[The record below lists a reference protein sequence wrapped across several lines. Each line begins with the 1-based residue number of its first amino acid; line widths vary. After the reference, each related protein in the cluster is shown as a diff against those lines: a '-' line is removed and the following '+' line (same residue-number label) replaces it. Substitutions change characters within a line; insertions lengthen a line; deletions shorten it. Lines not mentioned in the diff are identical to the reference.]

1 MLDLTNVSVRYGS
14 FTAIRDVTFSVK
26 AGEIAVLLGANG
38 AGKSTL
44 FRTISGLHKPV
55 QGEIRLDGERIDSL
69 PPDRIVQRGIVQCA
83 EGRKLFARMS
93 VYENL
98 LMGAYVHRK
107 DKEGIRRSMEHVYEL
122 FPILHEK
129 RNEPAGS
136 LSGGQQQMLAIGR
149 ALMSRPAVL
158 LLDEPSIGLAPLIVE
173 QMFATI
179 KQINEEGTTILLA
192 EQNAHAAL
200 SIAHHGYV
208 FENGTIVAL
217 GTADELLANDDVR
230 KAYIGT

>member
-1 MLDLTNVSVRYGS
+1 MLEVANVSVRYGS
-14 FTAIRDVTFSVK
+14 FAAIRDVTFSVK
-26 AGEIAVLLGANG
+26 RGEIAVLLGANG

-55 QGEIRLDGERIDSL
+55 QGEIRLNGERIDSL
-69 PPDRIVQRGIVQCA
+69 PPDRIVGRGVVQCA
-83 EGRKLFARMS
+83 EGRKLFPRMS

-107 DKEGIRRSMEHVYEL
+107 DKDGIRRSLEHVYEL
-122 FPILHEK
+122 FPILREK

-158 LLDEPSIGLAPLIVE
+158 LLDEPSVGLAPLIVE

-179 KQINEEGTTILLA
+179 KQINQEGTTILLA

-208 FENGTIVAL
+208 FENGTIVAS
-217 GTADELLANDDVR
+217 GTAEELLANDDVR
-230 KAYIGT
+230 KAYIGA

>member
-1 MLDLTNVSVRYGS
+1 MLEVTNVSVRYGS
-14 FTAIRDVTFSVK
+14 FTAIRDVTFSVRS
-26 AGEIAVLLGANG
+26 GEIAVLLGANG

-44 FRTISGLHKPV
+44 FRTISGLHKPA

-69 PPDRIVQRGIVQCA
+69 PPDRIVQRGVVQCA

-107 DKEGIRRSMEHVYEL
+107 DKEGIRRSIEHVYEL

-129 RNEPAGS
+129 RNETAGS

-200 SIAHHGYV
+200 SIAHQGYV
-208 FENGTIVAL
+208 FENGTIVAS
-217 GTADELLANDDVR
+217 GTAEELLANDDVR

>member
-1 MLDLTNVSVRYGS
+1 MLELTNVSVRYGS
-14 FTAIRDVTFSVK
+14 FTAIRDVTFFVK
-26 AGEIAVLLGANG
+26 PGEIAVLLGANG

-83 EGRKLFARMS
+83 EGRKLFPRMS

-107 DKEGIRRSMEHVYEL
+107 DKEGIRRSLEHVYEL

-158 LLDEPSIGLAPLIVE
+158 LLDEPSVGLAPLIVE

-179 KQINEEGTTILLA
+179 KQINQEGTTILLA

-208 FENGTIVAL
+208 FENGTIVAS
-217 GTADELLANDDVR
+217 GTAEELLANDDVR
-230 KAYIGT
+230 KAYIGG

>member
-1 MLDLTNVSVRYGS
+1 MLEVTNVSVRYGS
-14 FTAIRDVTFSVK
+14 FTAIRDVTFSVRP
-26 AGEIAVLLGANG
+26 GEIAVLLGANG

-44 FRTISGLHKPV
+44 FRTISGLHKPA
-55 QGEIRLDGERIDSL
+55 QGEISLDGERIDPL
-69 PPDRIVQRGIVQCA
+69 PPDRIVQRGVVQCA
-83 EGRKLFARMS
+83 EGRKLFGRMS

-107 DKEGIRRSMEHVYEL
+107 DKEAIRQSIEHVYEL
-122 FPILHEK
+122 FPILREK
-129 RNEPAGS
+129 RNAPAGS

-149 ALMSRPAVL
+149 ALMSRPKVL

-208 FENGTIVAL
+208 FENGTIVAS
-217 GTADELLANDDVR
+217 GTKDELLANDDVR

>member
-1 MLDLTNVSVRYGS
+1 MLEVANVSVRYGS
-14 FTAIRDVTFSVK
+14 FAAIRDVTFSVK
-26 AGEIAVLLGANG
+26 RGEIAVLLGANG

-55 QGEIRLDGERIDSL
+55 QGEIRLNGERIDSL
-69 PPDRIVQRGIVQCA
+69 PPDRIVGRGVVQCA
-83 EGRKLFARMS
+83 EGRKLFPRMS

-107 DKEGIRRSMEHVYEL
+107 DKDGIRRSLEHVYEL
-122 FPILHEK
+122 FPILREK

-158 LLDEPSIGLAPLIVE
+158 LLDEPSVGLAPLIVE

-179 KQINEEGTTILLA
+179 KQINQEGTTILLA

-208 FENGTIVAL
+208 FENGTIVAS
-217 GTADELLANDDVR
+217 GTAEELLANDDVR

>member
-1 MLDLTNVSVRYGS
+1 MLELTNVSVRYGS

-26 AGEIAVLLGANG
+26 RGEIAVLLGANG

-44 FRTISGLHKPV
+44 FRTISGLHKPA
-55 QGEIRLDGERIDSL
+55 QGEIRLNGERIDSL
-69 PPDRIVQRGIVQCA
+69 PPDRIVGRGVVQCA
-83 EGRKLFARMS
+83 EGRKLFPRMS

-107 DKEGIRRSMEHVYEL
+107 DKEGIRRSLEHVYEL

-179 KQINEEGTTILLA
+179 KQINQEGTTILLA

-208 FENGTIVAL
+208 FENGTIVAS
-217 GTADELLANDDVR
+217 GTAEELLANDDVR
-230 KAYIGT
+230 KAYIGG

>member
-1 MLDLTNVSVRYGS
+1 MLEVANVSVRYGS
-14 FTAIRDVTFSVK
+14 FAAIRDVTFSVK
-26 AGEIAVLLGANG
+26 RGEIAVLLGANG

-55 QGEIRLDGERIDSL
+55 QGEIRLNGERIDSL
-69 PPDRIVQRGIVQCA
+69 PPDRIVGRGVVQCA
-83 EGRKLFARMS
+83 EGRKLFPRMS

-107 DKEGIRRSMEHVYEL
+107 DKDGIRRSLEYVYEL
-122 FPILHEK
+122 FPILREK

-158 LLDEPSIGLAPLIVE
+158 LLDEPSVGLAPLIVE

-179 KQINEEGTTILLA
+179 KQINQEGTTILLA

-208 FENGTIVAL
+208 FENGTIVAS
-217 GTADELLANDDVR
+217 GTAEELLANDDVR
-230 KAYIGT
+230 KAYIGG

>member
-1 MLDLTNVSVRYGS
+1 LLEVANVSVRYGS
-14 FTAIRDVTFSVK
+14 FAAIRDVTFSVK
-26 AGEIAVLLGANG
+26 RGEIAVLLGANG

-55 QGEIRLDGERIDSL
+55 QGEIRLNGERIDSL
-69 PPDRIVQRGIVQCA
+69 PPDRIVGRGVVQCA
-83 EGRKLFARMS
+83 EGRKLFPRMS

-107 DKEGIRRSMEHVYEL
+107 DKDGIRRSLEHVYEL
-122 FPILHEK
+122 FPILREK

-158 LLDEPSIGLAPLIVE
+158 LLDEPSVGLAPLIVE

-179 KQINEEGTTILLA
+179 KQINQEGTTILLA

-208 FENGTIVAL
+208 FENGTIVAS
-217 GTADELLANDDVR
+217 GTAEELLANDDVR

>member
-1 MLDLTNVSVRYGS
+1 MLELTNVSVRYGS
-14 FTAIRDVTFSVK
+14 FTAIRDVTFFVK
-26 AGEIAVLLGANG
+26 PGEIAVLLGANG

-55 QGEIRLDGERIDSL
+55 QGEIRLNGERIDSL
-69 PPDRIVQRGIVQCA
+69 PPDRIVGRGVVQCA
-83 EGRKLFARMS
+83 EGRKLFVRMS

-107 DKEGIRRSMEHVYEL
+107 DKEGIRRSLEHVYEL

-179 KQINEEGTTILLA
+179 KQINKEGTTILLA

-208 FENGTIVAL
+208 FENGTIVAS

-230 KAYIGT
+230 KAYIGG

>member
-1 MLDLTNVSVRYGS
+1 MLEVANVSVRYGS

-26 AGEIAVLLGANG
+26 RGEIAVLLGANG

-44 FRTISGLHKPV
+44 FRTISGLHKPMR
-55 QGEIRLDGERIDSL
+55 GEIRLDGERIDSL
-69 PPDRIVQRGIVQCA
+69 PPDRIVERGVVQCA
-83 EGRKLFARMS
+83 EGRKLFPRMS

-107 DKEGIRRSMEHVYEL
+107 DKEGIRRSIEHVYEL
-122 FPILHEK
+122 FPILRDK
-129 RNEPAGS
+129 QNAPAGS

-158 LLDEPSIGLAPLIVE
+158 LLDEPSVGLAPLIVE

-179 KQINEEGTTILLA
+179 KQINEGGTTILLA

-200 SIAHHGYV
+200 SIAHRGYV
-208 FENGTIVAL
+208 FENGTIVAS
-217 GTADELLANDDVR
+217 GTAEELLANDDVR
-230 KAYIGT
+230 KAYIGA

>member
-1 MLDLTNVSVRYGS
+1 MLEVANVSVRYGS
-14 FTAIRDVTFSVK
+14 FAAIRDVTFSVK
-26 AGEIAVLLGANG
+26 RGEIAVLLGANG

-55 QGEIRLDGERIDSL
+55 QGEIRLNGERIDSL
-69 PPDRIVQRGIVQCA
+69 PPDRIVGRGVVQCA
-83 EGRKLFARMS
+83 EGRKLFPRMS

-107 DKEGIRRSMEHVYEL
+107 DKDGIRRSLEHVYEL
-122 FPILHEK
+122 FPILREK

-158 LLDEPSIGLAPLIVE
+158 LLDEPSVGLAPLIVE

-179 KQINEEGTTILLA
+179 KQINQEGTTILLA

-208 FENGTIVAL
+208 FENGTIVAS
-217 GTADELLANDDVR
+217 GTAEELLANDDVR
-230 KAYIGT
+230 KAYIGG

>member
-1 MLDLTNVSVRYGS
+1 MLEVANVSVRYGS
-14 FTAIRDVTFSVK
+14 FAAIRDVTFSVK
-26 AGEIAVLLGANG
+26 RGEIAVLLGANG

-55 QGEIRLDGERIDSL
+55 QGEIRLNGERIDSL
-69 PPDRIVQRGIVQCA
+69 PPDRIVGRGVVQCA
-83 EGRKLFARMS
+83 EGRKLFSRMS

-107 DKEGIRRSMEHVYEL
+107 DKDGIRRSLEYVYEL
-122 FPILHEK
+122 FPILREK

-158 LLDEPSIGLAPLIVE
+158 LLDEPSVGLAPLIVE

-179 KQINEEGTTILLA
+179 KQINEGGTTILLA

-200 SIAHHGYV
+200 SIAHQGYV
-208 FENGTIVAL
+208 FENGTIVAS
-217 GTADELLANDDVR
+217 GTAEELLANDDVR
-230 KAYIGT
+230 KAYIGA